1 MSFFALLFLKS
12 VTLVPYEFNGGAGAE
27 FSPFAPYQSL
37 SLKRTN
43 RPIGD
48 PMEVFL
54 FVNNFK
60 LTRKENVISIYIE
73 KSSKP
78 IVGLNLSFVGWEPF
92 IYLIKIYQF
101 VDLTL

>member
-1 MSFFALLFLKS
+1 
-12 VTLVPYEFNGGAGAE
+12 VPHELNGSASAQ

-54 FVNNFK
+54 LVNNLK
-60 LTRKENVISIYIE
+60 PDEKRKR
-73 KSSKP
+73 
-78 IVGLNLSFVGWEPF
+78 
-92 IYLIKIYQF
+92 
-101 VDLTL
+101 DLDLYRKTL